1 MTKKK
6 IYIAGKVTGEPPHK
20 TALKFALAKRQ
31 IEKLGHQAVNP
42 IEVVGD
48 WECPWDLAMRKC
60 IVALMDCDMIFM
72 LEDYTSSQGAR
83 VELDLAKRLGI
94 TAIYKMAE
102 LTRKTKVY

>member
-31 IEKLGHQAVNP
+31 IEKLGHEAVNP

-60 IVALMDCDMIFM
+60 IVALMACDMIFM
-72 LEDYTSSQGAR
+72 LDDYKNSPGAKL
-83 VELDLAKRLGI
+83 ELSLAEALEIHVLYEITDLD
-94 TAIYKMAE
+94 
-102 LTRKTKVY
+102 RKQKVY

>member
-31 IEKLGHQAVNP
+31 IEKLGHEAVNP

-60 IVALMDCDMIFM
+60 IVAMMACDMIFM
-72 LEDYTSSQGAR
+72 LDDYKNSPGAKI
-83 VELDLAKRLGI
+83 ELSLAEALGIHVLYEINDLA
-94 TAIYKMAE
+94 
-102 LTRKTKVY
+102 RKQKVY